1 MKYSERKTSTNLNYL
16 SVENFEGETIEDK
29 VIRIITTNEPI
40 TDGAPLVYTEYKDG
54 VRPEYNLRTDKFE
67 LAIEAM
73 DKVHATN
80 IARTKTLLNPE
91 TEGEEK
97 TDRNPAPEGAA

>member
-1 MKYSERKTSTNLNYL
+1 MKDKKRFTTSNAEILCTEIY
-16 SVENFEGETIEDK
+16 EGERIEDK
-29 VIRIITTNEPI
+29 INRILQSNEPI
-40 TDGAPLVYTEYKDG
+40 TDGAPIVYTEYKDG

-97 TDRNPAPEGAA
+97 IDIEPAPDGAA

>member
-1 MKYSERKTSTNLNYL
+1 MKTKEKKTTINSKILNTDIW
-16 SVENFEGETIEDK
+16 EGERIEDK
-29 VIRIITTNEPI
+29 IARVVNNNEPI
-40 TDGAPLVYTEYKDG
+40 TDGAPIIYTEYKDG

-91 TEGEEK
+91 TEGEKQIEP
-97 TDRNPAPEGAA
+97 TPEGAA

>member
-1 MKYSERKTSTNLNYL
+1 MKYSERKTSTNLENL

-91 TEGEEK
+91 VEGEKQIE
-97 TDRNPAPEGAA
+97 PAPDGAA

>member
-1 MKYSERKTSTNLNYL
+1 MKTAERKYSSNKTLLN
-16 SVENFEGETIEDK
+16 VEEYEGEHIEDK

-40 TDGAPLVYTEYKDG
+40 TDSAPIVYTEFKDG

-67 LAIEAM
+67 LALDAM

-80 IARTKTLLNPE
+80 IARSKTLLNPE
-91 TEGEEK
+91 TEEEK
-97 TDRNPAPEGAA
+97 QIEPTPEGAA

>member
-1 MKYSERKTSTNLNYL
+1 MKKAIRPYSKNKAILNVDEY
-16 SVENFEGETIEDK
+16 EGEHIEDK

-40 TDGAPLVYTEYKDG
+40 KDGAPIVYTEYKDG

-91 TEGEEK
+91 TEGEEQK
-97 TDRNPAPEGAA
+97 DINPSSDGAA

>member
-1 MKYSERKTSTNLNYL
+1 MKTKVKKPTINASILNTD
-16 SVENFEGETIEDK
+16 VWEGERIEDK
-29 VIRIITTNEPI
+29 VARVVNNNEPI
-40 TDGAPLVYTEYKDG
+40 TDGAPIVYTEYKDG

-91 TEGEEK
+91 TEGNEQN
-97 TDRNPAPEGAA
+97 DINPSPNDAA